1 MYVLKFHKEGEG
13 ALQRELNTSPVQRES
28 PISST
33 TYTPYKDANMIL
45 EPTFSPPST
54 TLKSNPRASP
64 RLLLGLIENLG
75 ILESWEPPYP
85 PPH

>member
-1 MYVLKFHKEGEG
+1 M
-13 ALQRELNTSPVQRES
+13 
-28 PISST
+28 IS
-33 TYTPYKDANMIL
+33 

-85 PPH
+85 PISEQSPSTSESIGENI